1 MELPAYPPIALLLF
15 TRTASAEPTHRHV
28 LVRCADPP
36 GFRIYQSSQTVMVS
50 HAQPGYNTQS
60 FA

>member
-50 HAQPGYNTQS
+50 HA
-60 FA
+60 